1 MAMRKLSKNTRKKAR
16 TVESKGKDESQC
28 AEASTSNDSCKFAS
42 MNPEVWGTLPE
53 DLTNRVLAWLPIP
66 LLFQARSVCK
76 RWSSTIVSSA
86 FLNMHAE
93 IFGMHSPFLLFPFV
107 GDSLMY
113 AAFDPSDKE
122 WQPMPPMSFLPSE
135 IKFVEGVAGGLVFFS
150 VEIPFQPVNFYV
162 CNPLTRSW
170 RQLPEMSHR
179 RTPIFRHMVVD
190 EAAKT
195 YKIVVAGNADVYSN
209 RNGYH
214 RYLNTE
220 VYDSVTGRW
229 TETSSIPS
237 RFDPGW
243 SSADCNGILYCM
255 VNEADAVNHNLGV
268 ITYNLE
274 NGQWSDHFQ
283 QLPEGFSLAQVVE
296 CGGQV
301 LMVAERYSNGSVKN
315 IHLLRLEL
323 DTKEWTEIAKL
334 PRKILLEFR
343 RLCEEESYNCTAQ
356 KTKIYLTSFKS
367 MDVLV
372 YDVLERS
379 WEWLPKCPC
388 SEKSDI
394 RAVGFSYSPSLSAVV

>member
-1 MAMRKLSKNTRKKAR
+1 MRKASRNTRKKAR
-16 TVESKGKDESQC
+16 TANSKRNDESQY
-28 AEASTSNDSCKFAS
+28 AEASTSNDSCTFS
-42 MNPEVWGTLPE
+42 SFDSELWSTLPE
-53 DLTNRVLAWLPIP
+53 DLMNRVLAWLPIP

-76 RWSSTIVSSA
+76 RWSSTIGSPA

-93 IFGMHSPFLLFPFV
+93 IFGKHTPFLLFPFV
-107 GDSLMY
+107 GDSLTY
-113 AAFDPSDKE
+113 AAFDPSAKE

-150 VEIPFQPVNFYV
+150 VEMPFQPVKLYV

-170 RQLPEMSHR
+170 RQLPEMSHK

-190 EAAKT
+190 EETKS
-195 YKIVVAGNADVYSN
+195 YKIVVAGNADVVSN

-214 RYLNTE
+214 RFLNTE
-220 VYDSVTGRW
+220 VYDSSTGVW

-243 SSADCNGILYCM
+243 SSADCNGTLYCM
-255 VNEADAVNHNLGV
+255 VNEADAVNHSLGV
-268 ITYNLE
+268 ISYNLE
-274 NGQWSDHFQ
+274 AGLWSDHFQ

-296 CGGQV
+296 CMGQI
-301 LMVAERYSNGSVKN
+301 LMVAERYLNGSVKN
-315 IHLLRLEL
+315 IHLLRLEP
-323 DTKEWTEIAKL
+323 DTKEWTEVAKL
-334 PRKILLEFR
+334 PRKLLHEFR
-343 RLCEEESYNCTAQ
+343 KLCEEESYNCTAQ
-356 KTKIYLTSFKS
+356 KSKIYLTSFKS

-388 SEKSDI
+388 SEKGDTK
-394 RAVGFSYSPSLSAVV
+394 AVGFSYTPSLSAVV